1 MDAIRISKFL
11 SLILRHKPEAAG
23 IELDAEGW
31 ADVADLLD
39 GMAKAGR
46 AVDLAQ
52 LIQVVESNDKQ
63 RFAFNDDRSRIRAVQ
78 GHSRPVALGYAP
90 SAPPDRLYHGTV
102 ARFLPAIRKQ
112 GLKPGRRRHVH
123 LSPDRATA
131 ETVGVRR
138 GQPIILTVD
147 SRRMARDRYVFYLA
161 DNGVWLTD
169 RVPAA
174 YVLEWP

>member
-1 MDAIRISKFL
+1 MDTTRISKFL
-11 SLILRHKPEAAG
+11 SLVLRHKPEAAG

-31 ADVADLLD
+31 ADVAELVD

-46 AVDLAQ
+46 AVDMAQ

-63 RFAFNDDRSRIRAVQ
+63 RFAFNDDHSRIRAVQ

-90 SAPPDRLYHGTV
+90 SVPPDRLYHGTV

-112 GLKPGRRRHVH
+112 GLKPGRRQHVH
-123 LSPDRATA
+123 LSLDRATA
-131 ETVGVRR
+131 EKVGARR
-138 GQPIILTVD
+138 GRPVILTVD
-147 SRRMARDRYVFYLA
+147 SHRMARDRYVFYLA

-169 RVPAA
+169 RVPAE
-174 YVLEWP
+174 YIIEWP

>member
-31 ADVADLLD
+31 IDVADLLD

-52 LIQVVESNDKQ
+52 LVQVVESNDKQ

-78 GHSRPVALGYAP
+78 GHSRPVDLGYAP
-90 SAPPDRLYHGTV
+90 SPPPDRLHHGTV

-131 ETVGVRR
+131 EKVGARR
-138 GQPIILTVD
+138 GRPVVLTID
-147 SRRMARDRYVFYLA
+147 SRRMGRDRYVFYRA

-169 RVPAA
+169 RVPAE
-174 YVLEWP
+174 YIVEWP